1 MRKLFIFSMLFF
13 SIVTIASAKIVW
25 MSDWEIFVMEDDGSK
40 RQRLTYN
47 KVYDGT
53 PRWSPNG
60 KFIAFDR
67 AQERVTNEQNHDL
80 FIMNR
85 DGTQER
91 QLTAYS
97 GLDVNPSWSSDGQY
111 LSFTSTRGEATN
123 IYIIDIETQVVR
135 ELRRNMNG
143 HTSGQSAWSP
153 DGKQIAYVS
162 VQRNPYEESIYIVD
176 TEGQNRRL
184 FVVPV
189 KALLY
194 SIRWSPDG
202 KQILYGEKKYGNNND
217 IISDKIVIRTLDG
230 LLVKELEMPSLAKW
244 SISTACW
251 MGMHHVLIYATED
264 YKAPDGGQSDIYRY
278 TITTDEIVNLTNSPR
293 DNDTFPDWID
303 DKALDVVP
311 VGKLTIRWAELKQT
325 N

>member
-1 MRKLFIFSMLFF
+1 MRKLSIFSMLFF

-47 KVYDGT
+47 KVYDGS

-91 QLTAYS
+91 QLTTYT
-97 GLDVNPSWSSDGQY
+97 GLDTNPSWSPDSKY
-111 LSFTSTRGEATN
+111 LSFSSSRTGAWN
-123 IYIIDIETQVVR
+123 IHVIDIETQEVR
-135 ELRRNMNG
+135 ELRRNRNG
-143 HTSGQSAWSP
+143 HSSGQSAWAP
-153 DGKQIAYVS
+153 DGKHIAYVS
-162 VQRNPYEESIYIVD
+162 KRRNPYEESIYIVD
-176 TEGQNRRL
+176 TEGQNPHL
-184 FVVPV
+184 FVKPIV
-189 KALLY
+189 ARLSSL
-194 SIRWSPDG
+194 RWSPDG
-202 KQILYGEKKYGNNND
+202 KRILYREKKYGNNND
-217 IISDKIVIRTLDG
+217 IISNKIVIRTLDG
-230 LLVKELEMPSLAKW
+230 LLVKELEMPIAKW
-244 SISTACW
+244 NILTACW

-303 DKALDVVP
+303 DKALAVVP
-311 VGKLTIRWAELKQT
+311 VAKLTIRWAELKQT